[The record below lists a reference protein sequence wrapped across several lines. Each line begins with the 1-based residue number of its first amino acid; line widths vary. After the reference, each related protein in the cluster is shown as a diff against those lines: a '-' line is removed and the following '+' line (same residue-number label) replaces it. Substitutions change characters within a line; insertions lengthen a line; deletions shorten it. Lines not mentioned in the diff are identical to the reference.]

1 MTNLLRLPLVLLVFI
16 LTSAGAI
23 AQQSGSWSVNQG
35 DRSDVIASNVNQNCT
50 YRITVDDAQGEVDV
64 IVRNANGEKVAGSSG
79 SVEGGDSRDF
89 DLQQGWSIEV
99 HYKKASSTGSFQRLL

>member
-23 AQQSGSWSVNQG
+23 AQQGTWSVNQAAP
-35 DRSDVIASNVNQNCT
+35 VTQIATSVNQNCT
-50 YRITVDDAQGEVDV
+50 YQIQVDPNQGDVDV
-64 IVRNANGEKVAGSSG
+64 VVRNANGDKVRASSG
-79 SVEGGDSRDF
+79 SVKAGNSRNF

-99 HYKKASSTGSFQRLL
+99 RFVHMDSTGTYQRLP